1 MDLEV
6 AQVIGLGSLITDI
19 LANAIS
25 AMALNITVM
34 SAYLLVAYLVGKELT
49 RSQTII
55 ATGLYLA
62 FAGSGV
68 VGIFSYY
75 NEAYRL
81 SQTYGDASF
90 PVWWAYIIGGLYFAG
105 ILGCLKFMW
114 DIRHSKTE

>member
-1 MDLEV
+1 MDPEV
-6 AQVIGLGSLITDI
+6 AQVVGVGGLITDV

-34 SAYLLVAYLVGKELT
+34 SAYLLVAYLVGKDLT
-49 RSQTII
+49 LSQTII

-75 NEAYRL
+75 NEAFIL
-81 SQTYGDASF
+81 SRTYGDGRF
-90 PVWWAYIIGGLYFAG
+90 PVWWAYVIGGLYFAG

-114 DIRHSKTE
+114 DIRHPKAE